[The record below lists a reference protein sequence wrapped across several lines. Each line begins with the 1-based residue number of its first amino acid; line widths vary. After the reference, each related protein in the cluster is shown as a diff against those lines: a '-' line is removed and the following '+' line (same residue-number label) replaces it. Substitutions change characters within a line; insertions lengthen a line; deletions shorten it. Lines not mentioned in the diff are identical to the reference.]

1 MAIRNLS
8 TTTKNVLI
16 MICFVI
22 AAILIYFLYHVI
34 APFLVALVI
43 AYILNPAVRFLT
55 KKKFSRVWAV
65 MSIFIVG
72 ISAVILIVVPFL
84 FSMINQASDMG
95 SKLKNLDRTKLNSQY
110 VEVES
115 KVKDKLKLWFPEY
128 KGNLSDVF
136 QNTKFQ
142 EYLSE
147 AVVAAKDGLMALSAK
162 LFSFLGNTFNGVFN
176 LFFVPILVFYIL
188 LDMDDIYEGFKKL
201 IPPNYRERT
210 LEIFGKIDVQLSS
223 MLRGQFIE
231 NFIFALLVTVGFA
244 ISGLKACLFLGPL
257 SGVANFIP
265 YLGGF
270 FSAILAFFA
279 AITQVSEAGAG
290 LWVGIILTIVIA
302 QTIDVWYLQP
312 YVVGEKAGLHPLTIM
327 LALTIAGSVAGIV
340 GMLLAVPVT
349 IIIKVLG
356 IELYHELY
364 DQEPIKNETDGRS
377 HKSRK
382 SK

>member
-22 AAILIYFLYHVI
+22 VAILIYFLYHVI

-55 KKKFSRVWAV
+55 KKKISRVWAV

-95 SKLKNLDRTKLNSQY
+95 AKLKNLDRTKLNSQY

-210 LEIFGKIDVQLSS
+210 LEIFGKIDIQLSS

-257 SGVANFIP
+257 SGIANFIP

-290 LWVGIILTIVIA
+290 LWVGIILTIAIA

-312 YVVGEKAGLHPLTIM
+312 YIVGEKAGLHPLTIM
-327 LALTIAGSVAGIV
+327 LALTIAGSIAGIV

-364 DQEPIKNETDGRS
+364 DQEPVKNETDGRS

-382 SK
+382 FK